1 MNDNTSSLIFTAVTS
16 SAACAYLLQL
26 LQKWSKTPWI
36 TEHTTGINMAVR
48 AALSFAATLGISVVW
63 NAGTN
68 NGHTLTIAIPSGIV
82 LAHGVWHWFGQYA
95 LQHFSGKILSI
106 PEPDKPGALLTEPPK
121 A

>member
-36 TEHTTGINMAVR
+36 TEHTTGINVAVR
-48 AALSFAATLGISVVW
+48 AVLSAAATVGISVAW
-63 NAGTN
+63 NSGSDN
-68 NGHTLTIAIPSGIV
+68 SHTLIIAIPSGIT
-82 LAHGVWHWFGQYA
+82 LLHGIWHWFGQYA

-106 PEPDKPGALLTEPPK
+106 PETPEVKP
-121 A
+121 